1 MSASHADTH
10 VLKFYIIQSK
20 REKEN
25 YILNILKEILLGHF
39 IYRKQLLK
47 LAKADIVKTY
57 KGAALGW
64 SWAVIRPAITIFVY
78 WFAFS
83 VGVRVSRDVN
93 GYPYFLWLIGGMI
106 PWFYMRDIF
115 VGGASSLRRY
125 TYLVTK
131 IKFPICTIPTFVN
144 LSLFLI
150 NLGLTVIMLILYAA
164 FGYMPDNYYLQLPL
178 YMLMMFLIF
187 NAWALFSAMISAMSR
202 DFLNLIKSVTI
213 ALFWLSGI
221 MYDVST
227 ISVDWIRKLMLF
239 NPITI
244 VVNGYRNSLVYK
256 QWFWE
261 HPSQM
266 LNFIIVYIALIVL
279 SVWAY
284 KKLKKDVPDVL

>member
-1 MSASHADTH
+1 MSALHADAH
-10 VLKFYIIQSK
+10 VLKFYKIQSK

-25 YILNILKEILLGHF
+25 CILNILKEILLGHF
-39 IYRKQLLK
+39 IYRKQLFK

-83 VGVRVSRDVN
+83 IGVRVSRDVN

-164 FGYMPDNYYLQLPL
+164 FGYMPDMYYLQLPL

-227 ISVDWIRKLMLF
+227 IGVDWIRKLMLF

-244 VVNGYRNSLVYK
+244 VVNGYRDSLVYK

-266 LNFIIVYIALIVL
+266 RNFIIVYIALIVL